1 MRFAEVNPETLE
13 IIDVYNNSCLENQV
27 SDTLIK
33 IPDGLNYQC
42 IEAYRGENNK
52 ILLRHLSNVEF
63 INEIT
68 QINFESLRSKR
79 NELLKECDW
88 ITLKSYSRNEPVPEE
103 WKTYMQAL
111 RDLPANTTDPE
122 NPVWPEA
129 PTP

>member
-1 MRFAEVNPETLE
+1 MKFAEVNPETLE

-33 IPDGLNYQC
+33 IPDDLNYQC
-42 IEAYRGENNK
+42 IEAYRDEDNK
-52 ILLRHLSNVEF
+52 IKLRHVSNVEF

-103 WKTYMQAL
+103 WKTYMQTL

-122 NPVWPEA
+122 NPVWPQA

>member
-13 IIDVYNNSCLENQV
+13 IIDVYNNFCLEDQV

-42 IEAYRGENNK
+42 IEAYKDDNNK
-52 ILLRHLSNVEF
+52 ILLRHISNVEF

-68 QINFESLRSKR
+68 QINFNSLRLKR
-79 NELLKECDW
+79 DELLKKCDW
-88 ITLKSYSRNEPVPEE
+88 ITLRSYSRNEPVPEE

-122 NPVWPEA
+122 NPVWPEP